1 MILDQVKVKMLLDIT
16 AKRQLRHIIDKHID
30 DILNGQDIELK
41 KDQLYSDVLVL
52 LNIGG
57 DIIDRR
63 H

>member
-1 MILDQVKVKMLLDIT
+1 MLLGIT

-30 DILNGQDIELK
+30 DILNGQDVKLK